1 MRLKPAM
8 TVKRSLMRVLMSVPA
23 ALWPC
28 RLLAADALPPEGKL
42 ISSGGQGETVAL
54 LMAIVKVAGSLI
66 VVVGLMLL
74 AVHLI
79 KKIGL
84 GRGSGGD
91 GRMIDVLDT
100 RMIAPKKYVA
110 VVRIAGKCVA
120 LGITDQQIN
129 LLTRVEDSHPR
140 QEDVQP
146 GGASAGGDP
155 GFAAVLKRAAGLG
168 RKKENAK
175 TAGE

>member
-1 MRLKPAM
+1 MRLVSAM
-8 TVKRSLMRVLMSVPA
+8 TEKRSFLLALSSLPP

-42 ISSGGQGETVAL
+42 MSAGGQGETVAL

-79 KKIGL
+79 KKIGI

-110 VVRIAGKCVA
+110 VVQIAGKCVA

-129 LLTRVEDSHPR
+129 LLTRVENAHPR
-140 QEDVQP
+140 QEDVPP
-146 GGASAGGDP
+146 GGASAADDSS
-155 GFAAVLKRAAGLG
+155 FAKVFKRAAGLG
-168 RKKENAK
+168 CKKENMK